1 MRLYAGMDLHSS
13 NTYLGIME
21 VGSMKRVYNKRIHN
35 NLPAILSELEPFRN
49 MLEGIAIESTYN
61 WCWLF
66 KSRYLAPYT
75 LQT

>member
-35 NLPAILSELEPFRN
+35 NLPAILSELEPFRD
-49 MLEGIAIESTYN
+49 ML
-61 WCWLF
+61 
-66 KSRYLAPYT
+66 
-75 LQT
+75 